1 MTNIEPLNCAS
12 PRCVLGQNH
21 GGAHTEHTEPFVVN
35 ACAAQLHRLLT
46 SPGPPCGAVATLN
59 SADNVFTTLDSLL
72 RAGAPLPSRWVLS
85 GHDGD
90 MEPITRV
97 YDALSEALRE
107 TGESGETGPVFTAL
121 REACRHW
128 RTLEGLLCAGSPLPE
143 PWRRA

>member
-1 MTNIEPLNCAS
+1 MTDVEPLNCAS
-12 PRCVLGQNH
+12 PRCVLGPNH
-21 GGAHTEHTEPFVVN
+21 EGTHTEHTEPFVVN

-46 SPGPPCGAVATLN
+46 TPGLPCDAADTLS

-72 RAGAPLPSRWVLS
+72 RAGAPLPSLWSLS

-90 MEPITRV
+90 MEDVTRA

-107 TGESGETGPVFTAL
+107 TGETCPVFTAL

-128 RTLEGLLCAGSPLPE
+128 RKLEGLLRAGSALPE